1 MKLSFI
7 QNIPRLQICLDIK
20 HSIILYPF
28 LFFRFSFRIRNSV
41 LVEVAGRHGAVGS
54 ASDSR
59 ARCPGL
65 ESRSGY
71 LLSFLL
77 PLIQEGQLSVTGE
90 SMCT

>member
-1 MKLSFI
+1 MSFI
-7 QNIPRLQICLDIK
+7 QNTSRLQICLDIK

-28 LFFRFSFRIRNSV
+28 LVFRFSFRIRNSV
-41 LVEVAGRHGAVGS
+41 LVEVAGRHVAVGG

-59 ARCPGL
+59 ARLLGL

-90 SMCT
+90 SRCT